1 MAFRYLNIPVCV
13 FNILANEKKMLLD
26 ANVILNINLHL
37 GMQIIW
43 QYLEGV

>member
-1 MAFRYLNIPVCV
+1 
-13 FNILANEKKMLLD
+13 MLLD

-43 QYLEGV
+43 QYLEDVWLVRVVYYFFFQM